1 MIKWWL
7 LPVEDVSRHLL
18 YCGTGLGCPL
28 FHGLLCLS
36 TLAES
41 NAATSQRAVLL
52 GTDSHHS
59 HCDCFQPFMES
70 HAEYIFTNST
80 TILSQF
86 HIKEAHTWQHC
97 CLHGENVVSILL
109 QKYVGQCSA
118 LVLSDEAQT
127 QIVGERIPSNTAHV
141 VRAVGALV
149 PFKDGSWEKQW
160 MGGGSN
166 LPWNLK
172 VTHQARN
179 LRKPAQ
185 ESC

>member
-1 MIKWWL
+1 M
-7 LPVEDVSRHLL
+7 
-18 YCGTGLGCPL
+18 
-28 FHGLLCLS
+28 
-36 TLAES
+36 
-41 NAATSQRAVLL
+41 
-52 GTDSHHS
+52 
-59 HCDCFQPFMES
+59 
-70 HAEYIFTNST
+70 
-80 TILSQF
+80 
-86 HIKEAHTWQHC
+86 
-97 CLHGENVVSILL
+97 
-109 QKYVGQCSA
+109 GQCSA
-118 LVLSDEAQT
+118 LVLSDEAQA